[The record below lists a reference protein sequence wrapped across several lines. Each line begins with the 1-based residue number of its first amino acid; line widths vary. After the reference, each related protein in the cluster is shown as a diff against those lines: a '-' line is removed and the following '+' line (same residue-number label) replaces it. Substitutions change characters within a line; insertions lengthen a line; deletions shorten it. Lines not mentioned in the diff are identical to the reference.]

1 MVIVLSSIVVDS
13 IDSIPGTVKKN
24 RLCKFSA
31 IRASFQEKSKYF
43 LAWDQDHVTVQCH
56 MSPFRTLWKSNSA
69 FLYFRNTQLM
79 SFSIFGVTVLVYV
92 VRYFDILLFYFFF
105 VGIVIYCT
113 VASIWCFYIYKLYFS
128 IIRRYSK
135 YNLI

>member
-13 IDSIPGTVKKN
+13 IDSIPGTVKKKQTMQI
-24 RLCKFSA
+24 LCNTRIISGKEKILFGLGLGPCD
-31 IRASFQEKSKYF
+31 RAVSHVSFQNTMEIK
-43 LAWDQDHVTVQCH
+43 
-56 MSPFRTLWKSNSA
+56 
-69 FLYFRNTQLM
+69 FRNTQLM
-79 SFSIFGVTVLVYV
+79 SFSFFGVTVLVNV
-92 VRYFDILLFYFFF
+92 VRYFDILLFYFSF

-113 VASIWCFYIYKLYFS
+113 VASIWCFYICNLYFS